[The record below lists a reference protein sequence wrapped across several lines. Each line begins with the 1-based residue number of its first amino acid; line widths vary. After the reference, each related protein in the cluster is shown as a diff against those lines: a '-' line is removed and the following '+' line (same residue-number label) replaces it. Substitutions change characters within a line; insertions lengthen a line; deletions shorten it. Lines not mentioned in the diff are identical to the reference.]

1 MGVNIVVYCRLP
13 ACQDSRG
20 VECYAGN
27 WCGHKIKG
35 TRKMLMIRGVG
46 SARKAVLVVLCVL
59 TPFVFIFLLVRSGND
74 PGSCQIFTSREV
86 SRI

>member
-1 MGVNIVVYCRLP
+1 
-13 ACQDSRG
+13 
-20 VECYAGN
+20 
-27 WCGHKIKG
+27 
-35 TRKMLMIRGVG
+35 MLMIRGVG